1 MTTGLNI
8 NLSASTSVVGTNDKS
23 GLSAAQPHSVSA
35 SVDTAAVRQTAKN
48 ANYPSAVSATENISE
63 QDLQKQK
70 DAQTAELKKQA
81 QNLQELSQLKG
92 WRVDFTIDQDLKE
105 TVVKVV
111 DTDTKKVIRQMP
123 SEEMLALAKRVKTLQ
138 ENENTGDNE
147 ISGLL
152 FDSKA

>member
-8 NLSASTSVVGTNDKS
+8 NLSASTSVVGINDKS
-23 GLSAAQPHSVSA
+23 GLPAAQPHSVSA
-35 SVDTAAVRQTAKN
+35 SVDTAAVHQTAKN
-48 ANYPSAVSATENISE
+48 GTHSFAVSGSENTSE

-138 ENENTGDNE
+138 ENENTGNSE